1 MSNNS
6 PNYFA
11 YKKSKYRKDIAQP
24 PKKPMSKLNF
34 LFQLFIATFI
44 IIFIVMV
51 VSIMKYSSK
60 MDIEYSKK
68 EIKLNS
74 TFAPFQQDN
83 LDNQGYDNEKQLK
96 IDKRLI
102 LIQQEEN
109 APSEAKI
116 ITPEKSKNEVIGPL
130 LLEENKKIEKEQKIK
145 EATETIFETEEHT
158 KHDVSPILPTD
169 NKNITIM
176 SKVLVGRF
184 SSFEDAQRLQGVIKA
199 KDSSL
204 SPYVKKVG
212 DVFAV
217 QLGSYQDFNIAKNQ
231 AKVLKSKGLDVWIY
245 QQ

>member
-1 MSNNS
+1 MSYNNS
-6 PNYFA
+6 PNYFS

-24 PKKPMSKLNF
+24 PKPMSKINF

-44 IIFIVMV
+44 IMFIIIVI
-51 VSIMKYSSK
+51 SIMKYSSK

-68 EIKLNS
+68 EIKLNN
-74 TFAPFQQDN
+74 TFSPLQHDASS
-83 LDNQGYDNEKQLK
+83 NQNYENEKQLK
-96 IDKRLI
+96 IDKRLL

-116 ITPEKSKNEVIGPL
+116 ISTERLYNEVIDPVH
-130 LLEENKKIEKEQKIK
+130 LENNKKIEKEEKIQEFVNK
-145 EATETIFETEEHT
+145 IEESEQEHPEKSAT
-158 KHDVSPILPTD
+158 PIIPE

-199 KDSSL
+199 KDASL

-212 DVFAV
+212 DVFTV

-231 AKVLKSKGLDVWIY
+231 ANILKAKGLDVWIY